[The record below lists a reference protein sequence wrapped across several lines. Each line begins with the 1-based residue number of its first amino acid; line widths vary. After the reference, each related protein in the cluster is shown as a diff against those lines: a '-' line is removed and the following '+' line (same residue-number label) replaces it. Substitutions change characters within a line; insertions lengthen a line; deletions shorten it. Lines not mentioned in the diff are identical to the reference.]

1 MTATAKDAGLKRPA
15 MTTDFGSNAPMS
27 TTDTVSTTSSPSST
41 GTRDPTR
48 NVRGLGAKRSHT
60 TSTIVAVAMPPI
72 RFPAARPRW
81 PDSAAE
87 IVIANSGRLP
97 AMASSTIPPI
107 ASPIPRRR
115 SSSSVDFESS
125 TPVTHVAPDAAT
137 NTRITRNV
145 ERDATVK
152 LSPMR
157 SAGRLMRHGSQCWHA
172 SVMPSCPQPS
182 LALRCGTATRVKPLK
197 DQNASTW

>member
-1 MTATAKDAGLKRPA
+1 MTTTAKDAGLKRPA
-15 MTTDFGSNAPMS
+15 MTIDFGSNAPMS

-41 GTRDPTR
+41 GTREPTR
-48 NVRGLGAKRSHT
+48 NVRGLGAKRSHR

-97 AMASSTIPPI
+97 AIASITIPPI
-107 ASPIPRRR
+107 ASPNPRRR

-125 TPVTHVAPDAAT
+125 TPATQVAPDAAT
-137 NTRITRNV
+137 NTRITRKM
-145 ERDATVK
+145 ETDATFE
-152 LSPMR
+152 LSPM
-157 SAGRLMRHGSQCWHA
+157 
-172 SVMPSCPQPS
+172 
-182 LALRCGTATRVKPLK
+182 
-197 DQNASTW
+197 